1 VDTATT
7 LAPLQPEHQ
16 QAAPRHDGPLDP
28 IDPRIRRTR
37 ELLQQ
42 SLGHLLETKDFD
54 RISVHEITD
63 AAGVN
68 RATFYAHYNDKFAL
82 LECMVATRFHALLD
96 ERGIVVQGGC
106 TNALRGLV
114 VGLCDFLASATC
126 AGAEQARPLQPHM
139 ETALVAVLRR
149 MLLDGMASQGEPADK
164 VRAAAIAGAIYGAT
178 REALNTPNHPPTE
191 QVASTVVALIA
202 PLFAPASHEVP
213 LA

>member
-1 VDTATT
+1 MDVTAT
-7 LAPLQPEHQ
+7 LAQPLADLQESPAQPCE
-16 QAAPRHDGPLDP
+16 PV
-28 IDPRIRRTR
+28 DPRIRRTR

-42 SLGHLLETKDFD
+42 SLGRLLETKDFD

-96 ERGIVVQGGC
+96 ERGIVVAGGC

-114 VGLCDFLASATC
+114 VGLCDFLSRATC
-126 AGAEQARPLQPHM
+126 PNTEPSRPLQPHM

-149 MLLDGMASQGEPADK
+149 MLLDGIASHAQEATAGTAPDSM
-164 VRAAAIAGAIYGAT
+164 RAAAVAWAIYGAT
-178 REALNTPNHPPTE
+178 REALNGAQQLPAE
-191 QVASTVVALIA
+191 EIAQMVVAMVA
-202 PLFAPASHEVP
+202 PLFAPAE
-213 LA
+213 A

>member
-1 VDTATT
+1 VDTATIPAQPVSGPHEAS
-7 LAPLQPEHQ
+7 APACEPV
-16 QAAPRHDGPLDP
+16 
-28 IDPRIRRTR
+28 DPRIRRTR
-37 ELLQQ
+37 ELLQH
-42 SLGHLLETKDFD
+42 SLGQLLETKDFD

-114 VGLCDFLASATC
+114 VGLCDFLTRATC
-126 AGAEQARPLQPHM
+126 PNAGPEPSRTPQPHM

-149 MLLDGMASQGEPADK
+149 MLLDGMASQGETADNI
-164 VRAAAIAGAIYGAT
+164 RAAAIAWAIYGAT
-178 REALNTPNHPPTE
+178 REALAAPQPGPAGTI
-191 QVASTVVALIA
+191 AATVVTLVA
-202 PLFAPASHEVP
+202 PLFAPNG
-213 LA
+213 L

>member
-1 VDTATT
+1 VDTAAT

-16 QAAPRHDGPLDP
+16 QAAPRHDDP
-28 IDPRIRRTR
+28 VDPRIRRTR
-37 ELLQQ
+37 ELLQH
-42 SLGHLLETKDFD
+42 SLGHLLEAKDFD

-114 VGLCDFLASATC
+114 VGLCDFLANATC
-126 AGAEQARPLQPHM
+126 ASAEQTRPLQPHM

-149 MLLDGMASQGEPADK
+149 MLLDGMASQGEPADN

-178 REALNTPNHPPTE
+178 REALSSADHQPTD
-191 QVASTVVALIA
+191 QLAPVVVALVA
-202 PLFAPASHEVP
+202 PLFAPAS
-213 LA
+213 L